1 MQFFVIYS
9 YFTEEERSRDH
20 YRELTEEQNLGFDE
34 DHLKIVDTLN
44 AEQMAGYE
52 EILGHVLKNKG
63 RVFFVDGPGDTGKT
77 YLYKALIAKV
87 WSMNLIAIATATS
100 DIPVSIMPGGCTAHS
115 RFKIPIKL
123 SGNTMCSFTKQSGT
137 AELLRRASLIIWD
150 EVAMTK
156 RQAVEALDRSL
167 RDIMGCDMP
176 FGGKVYVV
184 RWRLQTGSSCG
195 AAWYKSPDH

>member
-34 DHLKIVDTLN
+34 DHLKTVDTLN
-44 AEQMAGYE
+44 AKQMAGYE
-52 EILGHVLKNKG
+52 EILDHVLKNKG
-63 RVFFVDGPGDTGKT
+63 QVFFVDGPGGTGKT

-87 WSMNLIAIATATS
+87 RSMDLIVVATATS
-100 DIPVSIMPGGCTAHS
+100 GIAASIMPGGRTTHS

-137 AELLRRASLIIWD
+137 AELLRKASMIIWD

-156 RQAVEALDRSL
+156 RQAL
-167 RDIMGCDMP
+167 R
-176 FGGKVYVV
+176 
-184 RWRLQTGSSCG
+184 LLTG
-195 AAWYKSPDH
+195 P